1 MAQLNGNEEN
11 NEQALAAGATENS
24 GVPDG
29 IRAFDQNGQEVI
41 IPREEWRQNVL
52 PGMLREVW
60 DQPDNLYMLIVN
72 SLNDS
77 FVAEVTEAAAHLH
90 EIDTIPA
97 RGACIWAVVLMQGG
111 RLDEAEE
118 VLNGHIAKHGVD
130 GSVLVN
136 LAKIYSM
143 RDENERAEE
152 TLWRGLEAEPNQENG
167 LGWFVSMAQERGGEE
182 AAKATLERVRTLDGS
197 WRAQLWLAR
206 GVLVGGNL
214 AGAKELYT
222 EALGRVGRPVP
233 PDLLM
238 QMSGD
243 LGGQGHLAELV
254 ELTTPHFVPEMH
266 GLPIGNN
273 LIKAN
278 VDLGNLDAADAVKN
292 ALAAFQRPEW
302 AQALGFWDGEIAKR
316 RGGAAPDSQQGQI
329 QIGMLRVDGPIWLP
343 PGSPARVVFGTK
355 PAGPMVTFLGGTA
368 EAPEQGSEV
377 APQLADALGRMTR
390 ALPLYLAEQVE
401 MRTAATGRAMIPWA
415 SGTGP
420 NQPSG
425 FVVSGARWP
434 DEVAMQAVQDPAN
447 RSEYVVTVH
456 VDAEVTPWEASLVFV
471 RASDGTRIGELQ
483 AEFAPDSPEEGL
495 PGLADEVVELLNA
508 LGSVPVPAA
517 YVVPEP
523 FGAYLLRLEQLLAV
537 RCAGMDGVALHFLQG
552 EREILEG
559 DLALC
564 HGAPENVPARV
575 LLVET
580 MGALARVRPEV
591 VQGFQE
597 SFVQLQK
604 EHPVAALDA
613 AFGVAQG

>member
-1 MAQLNGNEEN
+1 MALVNGNEEHN
-11 NEQALAAGATENS
+11 GQEATANVIENS
-24 GVPDG
+24 APPEG

-41 IPREEWRQNVL
+41 VPREEWRDNVL

-72 SLNDS
+72 SLNDG
-77 FVAEVTEAAAHLH
+77 FVAEVTEASARLH

-97 RGACIWAVVLMQGG
+97 RGACMWAVVQIQAG
-111 RLDEAEE
+111 RLDEAEQ
-118 VLNGHIAKHGVD
+118 VLNDHLTKHGVD

-143 RDENERAEE
+143 RGETLRSDE
-152 TLWRGLEAEPNQENG
+152 TLWHGLEVEPNQENG
-167 LGWFVSMAQERGGEE
+167 LGWFVSMAQERGGDE
-182 AAKATLERVRTLDGS
+182 AAKASLERIAALDGS
-197 WRAQLWLAR
+197 WRAQIWLAR
-206 GVLVGGNL
+206 AELAAGNL
-214 AGAKELYT
+214 SSAIKFYT
-222 EALGRVGRPVP
+222 EALAHVGSPVP
-233 PDLLM
+233 PELLM

-243 LGGQGHLAELV
+243 LGAQGHLAELV
-254 ELTTPHFVPEMH
+254 EMTAPHFVPEMH

-273 LIKAN
+273 LIKAY
-278 VDLGNLDAADAVKN
+278 VDLGNLEGADAVKD
-292 ALAAFQRPEW
+292 ALTAFQRPEW
-302 AQALGFWDGEIAKR
+302 AQALGFWDNEIAKR
-316 RGGAAPDSQQGQI
+316 RGGGVATQEGQV

-343 PGSPARVVFGTK
+343 PGSPARAVFGAK

-368 EAPEQGSEV
+368 ESPEQGTVV

-390 ALPLYLAEQVE
+390 SLPLYLSEQVE

-415 SGTGP
+415 SGAGP

-434 DEVAMQAVQDPAN
+434 DDVAMQAVQDPAN

-456 VDAEVTPWEASLVFV
+456 VDAEVQPWEASLVFV

-483 AEFAPDSPEEGL
+483 AEFAPDAPEEGL

-508 LGSVPVPAA
+508 LGSVPVPSA

-523 FGAYLLRLEQLLAV
+523 FGTYLLRLEQLLAV
-537 RCAGMDGVALHFLQG
+537 RCAGMDGVAPQFLQG

-559 DLALC
+559 ELALC
-564 HGAPENVPARV
+564 EAAPRNVPARV

-580 MGALARVRPEV
+580 MGALARIRPEV
-591 VQGFQE
+591 VQSFQE
-597 SFVQLQK
+597 SFIQLQK
-604 EHPVAALDA
+604 NYPVAALDA